1 MNNARSIPRSY
12 SRRLGGLAPATTG
25 STSIAGPA
33 TGPAGMNGMVHQAEK
48 PGVEDVQTSASVHL
62 VYVWD
67 LPTRLFHWLLVGA
80 VLVAL
85 LTGFVA
91 PNSWM
96 GVHLAAGY
104 LIVALLVFRLI
115 WGVFGPEY
123 SRISSMVRATRRLP
137 EHLRGLLLLRPRHHL
152 GHNPAGSL
160 MIFALFGVLTALVVT
175 GLLVQGGEEKQGPL
189 AGLVRYAV
197 GHGAKGF
204 HEALVWLLLAM
215 VGGHVAGV
223 LLESLLLRSPLVRAM
238 ITGWI
243 PLPAGTAAP
252 EHARIARPATALA
265 CLAAFA
271 ASAALAIGWL
281 SRLPPLGIPVMPVDQ
296 AWVAECG
303 GCHQPFHPSLLPRA
317 SWAALM
323 NGLDDHFGEDA
334 SLPEAKAR
342 PIAAFLDLLRCR
354 SLGHRG
360 GAPLRRRL
368 GCRTVADHGDAI
380 LGSQARGAAARAVQR
395 ARGTVQGQLL
405 GLPHGRRERPFRRPG
420 HPPAA
425 TDCSGSQSMR
435 RIPAGAGRRLPCAGR
450 SGGRGRSGA

>member
-1 MNNARSIPRSY
+1 
-12 SRRLGGLAPATTG
+12 
-25 STSIAGPA
+25 
-33 TGPAGMNGMVHQAEK
+33 MNGMVRQAEK

-91 PNSWM
+91 PDSWM

-160 MIFALFGVLTALVVT
+160 MIFALFGVLTGLVVT

-342 PIAAFLDLLRCR
+342 PIAAFLNSYAAEAWDAEAARR
-354 SLGHRG
+354 FAVVS
-360 GAPLRRRL
+360 AAEPLRI
-368 GCRTVADHGDAI
+368 TATPFWVAKHAELPPERFSAPAVRSKANCSACHTDAAS
-380 LGSQARGAAARAVQR
+380 GRFDDQA
-395 ARGTVQGQLL
+395 
-405 GLPHGRRERPFRRPG
+405 
-420 HPPAA
+420 
-425 TDCSGSQSMR
+425 
-435 RIPAGAGRRLPCAGR
+435 IRLPQPTAP
-450 SGGRGRSGA
+450 GANP